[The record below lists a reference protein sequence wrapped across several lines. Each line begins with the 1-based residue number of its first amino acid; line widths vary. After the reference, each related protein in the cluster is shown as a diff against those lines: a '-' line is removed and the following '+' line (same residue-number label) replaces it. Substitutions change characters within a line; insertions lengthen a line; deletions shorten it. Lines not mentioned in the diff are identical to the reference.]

1 MKSVYFITIQK
12 KHIVRSIVFLVL
24 TILFILLMGTF
35 ISIKKAA
42 TFLPISN
49 TEVIAH
55 LPLKYK

>member
-12 KHIVRSIVFLVL
+12 KYIVRSIVFLVL

-35 ISIKKAA
+35 ISIKKAP